1 MQKSNITIVFV
12 VFKPK
17 ISLLESSILK
27 FNNKYSIIVLNN
39 SEEQLEKFFYEY
51 ENVKIIDLKK
61 NIGNGAGI
69 NYCLKISNTNIVI
82 YMDIDVEINNDNF
95 VRLLKYSKKIKN
107 FGVLIPNSKKKIK
120 FKINKRWD
128 VEASIMLFNKKNLQN
143 MRFDE
148 KIFLYFEENDLFFN
162 CLRNNINVFF
172 LPKVTFVHRRAS
184 SIDEKKF
191 KKPNKVKQL
200 REWHYMW
207 SYFYFYKKNFG
218 VLFSLKKI
226 FKLFCKDCL
235 MLVFY
240 LITFNYT
247 SMFLRYYRISGLL
260 TSIMNFKASK
270 RLKN

>member
-1 MQKSNITIVFV
+1 MQKTDITIVFV

-39 SEEQLEKFFYEY
+39 SEEQLEKVFYEY

-82 YMDIDVEINNDNF
+82 YMDIDVEINNNNF
-95 VRLLKYSKKIKN
+95 IKLLKYSKKIKN
-107 FGVLIPNSKKKIK
+107 FGVLIPNSKKEIKTKIEK
-120 FKINKRWD
+120 KWN
-128 VEASIMLFNKKNLQN
+128 VEGSIMLFNKNKLLD

-148 KIFLYFEENDLFFN
+148 KIFLYFEENDFFFN
-162 CLRNNINVFF
+162 CLKKGINVIF
-172 LPKVTFVHRRAS
+172 LPKVTFVHRRAT
-184 SIDEKKF
+184 SIDEKKLRE
-191 KKPNKVKQL
+191 PNKVKQL

-207 SYFYFYKKNFG
+207 SHYYFYRKNFG
-218 VLFSLKKI
+218 SLFSLKKNLKI
-226 FKLFCKDCL
+226 FLKDCF
-235 MLVFY
+235 MLFFY
-240 LITFNYT
+240 FITFNYNN
-247 SMFLRYYRISGLL
+247 MLLRYCRISGLL
-260 TSIMNFKASK
+260 TSIMNLKASK